1 MEDDK
6 LKKQEYLK
14 NEILNGGL
22 DQNAF
27 VQYLNDIKGEG
38 KGTNVDNWEMDE
50 LVEVRYHF
58 IDNQVVA
65 DFKKSIGMAVTDHI
79 KERFNSTNK
88 QE

>member
-1 MEDDK
+1 MDSDK

-38 KGTNVDNWEMDE
+38 NGTNVDNWEMDE
-50 LVEVRYHF
+50 LVEVRNTFLSFYF
-58 IDNQVVA
+58 RSWRISKRA
-65 DFKKSIGMAVTDHI
+65 SGWP
-79 KERFNSTNK
+79 
-88 QE
+88 